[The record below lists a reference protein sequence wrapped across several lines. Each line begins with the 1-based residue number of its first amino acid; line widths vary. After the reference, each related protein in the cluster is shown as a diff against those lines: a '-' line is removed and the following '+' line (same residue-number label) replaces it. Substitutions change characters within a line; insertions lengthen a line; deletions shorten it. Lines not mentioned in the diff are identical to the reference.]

1 MSDATAAP
9 ASQPPLRVRGLLLG
23 AGALAVLW
31 LGLRVLLL
39 WSGGQIGESVR
50 FRFGQSEVAA
60 IMVAGKGAGGE
71 RLLLIA
77 AHGGLAT
84 KETLLGL
91 CWEAAQR
98 GADCVTV
105 DALGHGDSSPLPT
118 RNTIATMRRALHV
131 EQELGVG
138 SERVY
143 FIGHSMGAYLGCGA
157 VFPCEHS
164 VSIGQPVAC
173 EDDRIIRSNLHH
185 QLGLPASFYL
195 PISHVLEPWTPAVIE
210 GAIERVLPLR
220 KDSGQREAARA
231 RIGTRVALAWSSL
244 LALAAAGVLLARG
257 VRAQRRLP
265 PALRGML
272 GAVAVFGALMVAS
285 WRTIWWLVPLQRT
298 DLLILAPLVGTAFAI
313 SSIGRQLGL
322 RQPRSGVLLGAMLTE
337 GAAVCCFVAFPV
349 ASLRGLLILPLALL
363 IPVALVVGLCERL
376 SRSQGDSVEA
386 ALFTTLMLGTFLSL
400 LVPGL

>member
-31 LGLRVLLL
+31 LGLRLLLL
-39 WSGGQIGESVR
+39 WSGGQLGESVR
-50 FRFGQSEVAA
+50 FQLGQSEVAA
-60 IMVAGKGAGGE
+60 IMVVGKGAGGE
-71 RLLLIA
+71 RPLLIA

-118 RNTIATMRRALHV
+118 RNTIAAMRRALHV
-131 EQELGVG
+131 EQALGVG
-138 SERVY
+138 SGRVY

-164 VSIGQPVAC
+164 VAIGQPVAC

-220 KDSGQREAARA
+220 KDSGLREGARA
-231 RIGTRVALAWSSL
+231 RIATRVALAWTSL

-265 PALRGML
+265 PALRGVL
-272 GAVAVFGALMVAS
+272 GAAAVFGALMVAS

-298 DLLILAPLVGTAFAI
+298 DLLIVTPLVGAAFAI
-313 SSIGRQLGL
+313 SSIGRQLRL

-349 ASLRGLLILPLALL
+349 APLRGLLILPLALL

-386 ALFTTLMLGTFLSL
+386 ALFTTLMLSSFLSL